1 MATIVKCQV
10 NQYCANTNT
19 GKQCVAKTVYSEK
32 KISDI
37 AIFVLKRDVKLQL
50 TNYSEKKQIGS
61 GTPKTPKTAQ

>member
-32 KISDI
+32 K
-37 AIFVLKRDVKLQL
+37 
-50 TNYSEKKQIGS
+50 QIGS